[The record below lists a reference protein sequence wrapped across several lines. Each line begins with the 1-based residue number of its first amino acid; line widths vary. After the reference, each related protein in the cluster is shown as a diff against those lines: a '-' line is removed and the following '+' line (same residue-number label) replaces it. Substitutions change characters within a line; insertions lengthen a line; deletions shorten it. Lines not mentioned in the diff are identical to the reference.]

1 MKSRKKAQKFKDIIN
16 LLNEVPVCFIFEN
29 EVLRLQ
35 SLGIEFFYPFL
46 YDNGFK
52 ENTMIINFLQ
62 HLFKRANY
70 TSTLAYYQK
79 KILLKKFVWYTW
91 ACARPALSDLTRAGN
106 SAAAASSIG
115 STATC
120 WGWLVKKEGT

>member
-1 MKSRKKAQKFKDIIN
+1 MFLLLSQKYIKNEIEKKAQKIKDI
-16 LLNEVPVCFIFEN
+16 LLSEVPVCFIFEN

-79 KILLKKFVWYTW
+79 KILLKKFV
-91 ACARPALSDLTRAGN
+91 
-106 SAAAASSIG
+106 
-115 STATC
+115 
-120 WGWLVKKEGT
+120 

>member
-16 LLNEVPVCFIFEN
+16 LLSEVPVCFIFEN
-29 EVLRLQ
+29 EVLRMQ
-35 SLGIEFFYPFL
+35 SLGMNFFYPFL

-70 TSTLAYYQK
+70 TSTLA
-79 KILLKKFVWYTW
+79 
-91 ACARPALSDLTRAGN
+91 
-106 SAAAASSIG
+106 
-115 STATC
+115 
-120 WGWLVKKEGT
+120 

>member
-16 LLNEVPVCFIFEN
+16 LLSEVPVCFIFEN
-29 EVLRLQ
+29 EVLRMQ
-35 SLGIEFFYPFL
+35 SLGIKFFYPFL

-70 TSTLAYYQK
+70 TSTLA
-79 KILLKKFVWYTW
+79 
-91 ACARPALSDLTRAGN
+91 
-106 SAAAASSIG
+106 
-115 STATC
+115 
-120 WGWLVKKEGT
+120 